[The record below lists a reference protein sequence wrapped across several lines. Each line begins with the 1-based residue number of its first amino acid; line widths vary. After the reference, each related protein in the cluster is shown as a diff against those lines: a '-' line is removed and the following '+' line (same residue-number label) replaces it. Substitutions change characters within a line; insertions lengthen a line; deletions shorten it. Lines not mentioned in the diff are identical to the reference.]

1 MRYTKLFK
9 QTESYDKK
17 LLLLSLLLT
26 CVGLIVLADASA
38 PLAEKNF
45 SDKFFFVKQQIVW
58 AGVGVVLLFIVSKIK
73 YTFWEKI
80 ATPLFFITL
89 VGLLLVFVPGLG
101 AKFLGARRWLT
112 VGPISFQPS
121 EFVKLTLA
129 IYLAKVAS
137 SKKKAASFFVPLILT
152 SFLIMLQP
160 DLGTTIVL
168 VAMAMVQIFVSGV
181 NLFYITLS
189 GLLGVIFAFV
199 LTITSPYR
207 RERLLTFLEQTRDPL
222 GESYHIRQI
231 LLALGSGGLFGVGL
245 GESRQKYLFLPE
257 TATDSIFAVVAEE
270 VGFLG
275 ACILI
280 SLYIILIFRGLAIA
294 RKAPDSFSR
303 VLSSGIIAWIGGQTF
318 LNIASMVA
326 IVPLTGIPLPFLSYG
341 GSSLTTILIAVGIL
355 LNISKYAKEK

>member
-9 QTESYDKK
+9 QNELYDKK
-17 LLLLSLLLT
+17 LLLISLLLT

-38 PLAEKNF
+38 PLAERSF
-45 SDKFFFVKQQIVW
+45 ADKFFFVKQQIVW
-58 AGVGVVLLFIVSKIK
+58 AFAGIILLFVVSKIR

-89 VGLLLVFVPGLG
+89 VGLLAVFLPGLG
-101 AKFLGARRWLT
+101 AKFLGAHRWIII
-112 VGPISFQPS
+112 GSISFQPS
-121 EFVKLTLA
+121 EFVKLSLA
-129 IYLAKVAS
+129 LYIAKVAS
-137 SKKKAASFFVPLILT
+137 SKKKAAAFFVPLILT

-168 VAMAMVQIFVSGV
+168 VAMAMVQIFVSGI
-181 NLFYITLS
+181 NMFYIS
-189 GLLGVIFAFV
+189 ISAFLGIMVAFI
-199 LTITSPYR
+199 LTVTSPYR
-207 RERLLTFLEQTRDPL
+207 RERLLTFFEQTRDPL
-222 GESYHIRQI
+222 GQSYHIRQI

-245 GESRQKYLFLPE
+245 GQSRQKYLFLPE

-275 ACILI
+275 ASLLIAIYVILI
-280 SLYIILIFRGLAIA
+280 LRGLAIA
-294 RKAPDSFSR
+294 RKAPDTFSR
-303 VLSSGIIAWIGGQTF
+303 VLSSGIIAWIGGQAF
-318 LNIASMVA
+318 LNIASMLA